1 MLTQN
6 NGRKMP
12 IFVTPCILPSH
23 TGFKNIFIQTDVC
36 NIIIN
41 GKTDDKLFWLL
52 DYLFLY
58 AVSTSPFSWCEI
70 QMMILQSQLALWVS
84 QINSTVVP
92 FNLGKIRKLLGLW
105 TRKGEFIVQW
115 GAIVQL
121 RDTYLA
127 SHLQA
132 WAKQENIGWNPFC
145 IWMSYL
151 TKWINYYIMFIL

>member
-1 MLTQN
+1 M
-6 NGRKMP
+6 
-12 IFVTPCILPSH
+12 FVI
-23 TGFKNIFIQTDVC
+23 K
-36 NIIIN
+36 IIN
-41 GKTDDKLFWLL
+41 GKTDDKFFWLL
-52 DYLFLY
+52 DYLVLY
-58 AVSTSPFSWCEI
+58 AVSKSPFSWCEI

-115 GAIVQL
+115 GAIAQL

-132 WAKQENIGWNPFC
+132 WAKQAKMEWNPFC
-145 IWMSYL
+145 IRISYL
-151 TKWINYYIMFIL
+151 KKIIITRNATWSLMAKLQISYSNWDWDF